1 MINISWILSF
11 FLIITSFSF
20 SQNQSKK
27 LDGVVAV
34 VGDEVIFFSELQENI
49 LQYKSQTGITLPDSE
64 LKKQV
69 LEELLFQK
77 LLVYHAKIDSVE
89 VNDSEVNNNLE
100 RRLDYIISQIGSV
113 KKVERYF
120 DKSISQIR
128 EELSIN
134 IKEQLTAQMMQQ
146 TITQYVDV
154 TPSEI
159 IDFYEKTPKD
169 SLPYLDDQFKIAQ
182 ILILPNPSDSSI
194 LETKS
199 KLNNLR
205 ERIVSG
211 DKFSTMAIL
220 YSEDPGSSRIGGEYF
235 GVKKG
240 QLDKKFESVIFSL
253 SMGELSS
260 IFKTEY
266 GYHIAKLLD
275 RNGGV
280 VDFAHILMVP
290 KIFFK
295 ELNES
300 KNMLL
305 SIKEDLENSLISFE
319 MAANK
324 FSDDELT
331 KYNGGILIN
340 NQTGE
345 SNFFLDE
352 IDPSI
357 KQKIRILAEDELS
370 EPIYYKSQDGKEG
383 YRIIKLVEKKNA
395 HWANVTDDFNLIKMY
410 AENFKKQNVLSD
422 WINLKIKNTFV
433 NLDEDFE
440 NLEFN
445 YNWNQ

>member
-1 MINISWILSF
+1 MRIKALIL
-11 FLIITSFSF
+11 LIVFPILLFG
-20 SQNQSKK
+20 QDQKKK
-27 LDGVVAV
+27 LDGVVAM
-34 VGDEVIFFSELQENI
+34 VGDEVLFFSELQENI
-49 LQYKSQTGITLPDSE
+49 MQYKSQAGINLSDLE

-89 VNDSEVNNNLE
+89 VSDFEVNNNLE
-100 RRLDYIISQIGSV
+100 RRMDYIISQIGSV
-113 KKVERYF
+113 KKVEKYF
-120 DKSISQIR
+120 DKTIAQIK

-146 TITQYVDV
+146 DITQYVDI
-154 TPSEI
+154 TPAEI

-169 SLPYLDDQFKIAQ
+169 SLPYLENQFQIAQ

-220 YSEDPGSSRIGGEYF
+220 YSEDPGSSRTGGEYF
-235 GVKKG
+235 GIKKG
-240 QLDKKFESVIFSL
+240 QLEKKFESVIFSL
-253 SMGELSS
+253 SMGELSNV
-260 IFKTEY
+260 FKTEY
-266 GYHIAKLLD
+266 GYHIAKLLN

-290 KIFFK
+290 KIFFN

-300 KNMLL
+300 KNILQSL
-305 SIKEDLENSLISFE
+305 KEDIENDVISF
-319 MAANK
+319 AAAAK
-324 FSDDELT
+324 KYSDDETT
-331 KYNGGILIN
+331 KYNGGVLMN

-345 SNFFLDE
+345 SMFFLEE
-352 IDPSI
+352 IDPLI
-357 KQKIRILAEDELS
+357 KQQIINFEEGDVS

-383 YRIIKLVEKKNA
+383 YRLIQLVQKIDA

-422 WINLKIKNTFV
+422 WINEKIETTFIHI
-433 NLDEDFE
+433 DDDFL

-445 YNWNQ
+445 YNWK